1 MPTQQLSEHFTLAE
15 FTYSQTA
22 SRMGLDNTPTEEAY
36 VHLQQLAAIMEKVRN
51 LCGAHPVQITS
62 GYRSPEVNAATGG
75 SSTSAHMSGLA
86 ADFIIPAFAAPE
98 EICKFLEPHLAELT
112 VDQLISEY
120 NPGGWVHLAICP
132 PGDAPDCQCLTI
144 NNAGTTTGFA

>member
-1 MPTQQLSEHFTLAE
+1 MPTTMLSEHFSLAE

-22 SRMGLDNTPTEEAY
+22 SRMGLDNTPTPEAH
-36 VHLQQLAAIMEKVRN
+36 VHLQQLAQVMEKVRDI
-51 LCGAHPVQITS
+51 CGANPVQITS

-86 ADFIIPAFAAPE
+86 ADFIVPAFGTPE
-98 EICKFLEPHLAELT
+98 EICRLLEPHLAELT
-112 VDQLISEY
+112 VDQLISEF

-132 PGDAPDCQCLTI
+132 PGDEPDCQCLTI
-144 NNAGTTTGFA
+144 TNSGTTTGFA

>member
-36 VHLQQLAAIMEKVRN
+36 VHLQQLAQVMEKVRDI
-51 LCGAHPVQITS
+51 CGANPVQITS
-62 GYRSPEVNAATGG
+62 GYRSPAVNSATGG

-86 ADFIIPAFAAPE
+86 ADFIIPAFGTPLDVCHAL
-98 EICKFLEPHLAELT
+98 EIYLDVLGI
-112 VDQLISEY
+112 DQLIHEY
-120 NPGGWVHLAICP
+120 DDWVHLAITVKIE
-132 PGDAPDCQCLTI
+132 DARCECLTI
-144 NNAGTTTGFA
+144 NNNGTTTGFA